1 MDKIHIVGTNYS
13 FTHLASRE
21 RYGDRFEFISHL
33 HGELVD
39 ALLQNKIPKNEASV
53 VPMWNSNSGPID
65 MDQKN
70 RIAEIFLG
78 RGGEILDLWAK
89 EIFYSL
95 GIKGIKILKGSKIY
109 SVKVASDQCS
119 KFLKEIGVYKTEK
132 FIGEETTT
140 AAADLFIKDASDGDG
155 LLCSKDLLSD
165 KGIKPNK
172 DNLEN
177 PFNMTIF
184 STINS
189 VPISTNGVTPKR
201 YSLGC
206 ILTDLNGNELPS
218 EFIDYWHSLFSSL
231 EAEKTSEVLLDI
243 PKILFILRF
252 QDAKALLLLEMPIPN
267 NIDNPWPIPDREP
280 APEIESLIVSCEQ
293 VGKLFKS
300 FIREEKNL
308 LLNKF
313 TVAEEEIIFYG
324 IGETFIWGAPAL
336 NIFVHGF
343 DPKLIQECVWL
354 QILHL
359 KSLMDYGIPME
370 QVAKKLLMGTKND
383 LRLDSGSYPVTV

>member
-1 MDKIHIVGTNYS
+1 MPHDHS
-13 FTHLASRE
+13 
-21 RYGDRFEFISHL
+21 
-33 HGELVD
+33 ELID
-39 ALLQNKIPKNEASV
+39 ALMQNTIPKSETSV
-53 VPMWNSNSGPID
+53 VPMWNSNSGLID
-65 MDQKN
+65 MDKKN
-70 RIAEIFLG
+70 KIAEVFLG
-78 RGGEILDLWAK
+78 KAGEILDFWTK

-95 GIKGIKILKGSKIY
+95 GLKGERLSEGGKIY
-109 SVKVASDQCS
+109 SVRVASEQCS
-119 KFLKEIGVYKTEK
+119 KFLKEISVYGKMRK
-132 FIGEETTT
+132 RFIGRNTTT
-140 AAADLFIKDASDGDG
+140 DAANSFIAEASEGDG
-155 LLCSKDLLSD
+155 LLCSRELLLEKSIEP
-165 KGIKPNK
+165 KR
-172 DNLEN
+172 DNVQN
-177 PFNMTIF
+177 PYNMTIF
-184 STINS
+184 STLNS
-189 VPISTNGVTPKR
+189 IPISLSRGTLKK

-206 ILTDLNGNELPS
+206 ILADLSGNELPS
-218 EFIDYWHSLFSSL
+218 EFIDYWRSLFPPL
-231 EAEKTSEVLLDI
+231 EAEKTEDVLFNM
-243 PKILFILRF
+243 PKILFILRYR
-252 QDAKALLLLEMPIPN
+252 DAKALLLLEMPIPN

-300 FIREEKNL
+300 FVGEEKNL

-313 TVAEEEIIFYG
+313 IVAEEEIIFYG

-383 LRLDSGSYPVTV
+383 LRLDSESYPVAV